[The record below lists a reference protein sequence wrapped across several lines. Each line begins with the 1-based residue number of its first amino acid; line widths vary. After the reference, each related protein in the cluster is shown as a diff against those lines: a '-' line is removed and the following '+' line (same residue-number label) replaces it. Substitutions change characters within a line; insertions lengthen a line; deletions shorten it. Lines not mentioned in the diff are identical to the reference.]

1 MNMAIKPLAALQSG
15 GPMQGSREVAPRV
28 ASAMLG
34 PALPP
39 LGPPSQRDAKYI
51 KPIGVQGDSDKGEMF
66 LFGDGAG
73 NYWAKDGAGQMY
85 RLQAHSPLGAEAEIR
100 RHLAHWGYTH
110 AMGKVVDPRAASIKT
125 MPLPKNSIVGIA
137 EVQRL
142 KIAVQNFKIDQDA
155 SPLREAMREAKSGYD
170 RLGWSPQ
177 ARANFES
184 YYPQGAASLRR
195 AAAEGVALVHNL
207 FSAMQK
213 WDAAARGNGDL
224 AQARIELNTQ
234 LAAARA
240 APKSAWSDDTL
251 STYARYASMAD
262 ARRTSALLAGSN
274 RTVEIANPR
283 DRFVGVLRNGL
294 LTQSH
299 LVEDQQYR
307 VGKGWVTAGY
317 RVSSIDLTR
326 GNQLVSSRH
335 KDMPIKNQSGDLITD
350 LQTAKHR
357 VRELLENQGISTLT
371 DAQAKTGQESR
382 ARKDKAIDAVIAS
395 MPKNT
400 QLKVSGVEV
409 STQGPN
415 RFTEKVPEPRQMTRG
430 GFNRSWFT
438 STNDGKAFNNAAGI
452 LVPNIVYEL
461 GLSTGSNASI
471 TVQPACLFVPYSFA
485 LPGFSASSENKAW
498 FSLTNHPAGFYP
510 GDTSGSSR
518 RTAEAFQNGNPLV
531 TAYESNNFGF
541 TSTLNTK
548 NWGQSYYNAPIAT
561 SLIGSSANVRLI
573 SERDEVRAGAFSGTG
588 ILQNGGTVGF
598 TAATPYSW
606 LQKHIKCGVSSSSG
620 PYCKGGLQAET
631 GFYALLPS
639 TSTSKPSEFKKP
651 PVFDTHIVNGA
662 VVSDPRLWES
672 QFADIEATVGLKLK
686 SESVRLDWNDRSASV
701 YVLVPPLI
709 QSGWASRSVVR
720 PPSAEQPSVKLDD
733 LANLLQSQG
742 ARNPSRYKELKWV
755 TPALLRRLNPDA
767 VFERRDPSSGRSV
780 WYARSDAWLNLGVRL
795 VRSLPGLFMPDEY
808 LR

>member
-1 MNMAIKPLAALQSG
+1 MNMTIKPMATL
-15 GPMQGSREVAPRV
+15 PIRETGSIGTEVAPRV

-34 PALPP
+34 PALPTM
-39 LGPPSQRDAKYI
+39 GPPSQRDAKYV
-51 KPIGVQGDSDKGEMF
+51 KPVGVPSDSDKGEMF

-125 MPLPKNSIVGIA
+125 MPLPKDSIVGIA

-142 KIAVQNFKIDQDA
+142 KVAVQNFKIDQDA
-155 SPLREAMREAKSGYD
+155 SPLREVMREAKSGYD
-170 RLGWSPQ
+170 RVGWSPE

-195 AAAEGVALVHNL
+195 AASEGVALVHNL

-213 WDAAARGNGDL
+213 WDAAAKGNGDL
-224 AQARIELNTQ
+224 TRARMELNTQ
-234 LAAARA
+234 LATARA
-240 APKSAWSDDTL
+240 APKSAWSEDTL
-251 STYARYASMAD
+251 STYARYTSMAD

-274 RTVEIANPR
+274 RTIEISNPR

-307 VGKGWVTAGY
+307 LDKGWGTSGY
-317 RVSSIDLTR
+317 RVRSIDLTR
-326 GNQLVSSRH
+326 GNQLISSRY

-382 ARKDKAIDAVIAS
+382 ARKDRAVAAVIATL
-395 MPKNT
+395 PKNT

-409 STQGPN
+409 ATQGPN

-438 STNDGKAFNNAAGI
+438 STHDGKAFNNVAGI

-461 GLSTGSNASI
+461 GLSTGKNASI

-518 RTAEAFQNGNPLV
+518 RTAEAFQSGNPMV

-548 NWGQSYYNAPIAT
+548 NWGQSYYNAPIAN
-561 SLIGSSANVRLI
+561 SLIGSSANIRLI
-573 SERDEVRAGAFSGTG
+573 SDRDEARAGIFSGSG
-588 ILQNGGTVGF
+588 LLQDGRTVGF
-598 TAATPYSW
+598 TAGAPYSW

-620 PYCKGGLQAET
+620 PYCKVGVQAET
-631 GFYALLPS
+631 GLYALLPS
-639 TSTSKPSEFKKP
+639 ISTTKPSELKKP
-651 PVFDTHIVNGA
+651 PVFDTHIVDGA
-662 VVSDPRLWES
+662 VVSNPKLWES
-672 QFADIEATVGLKLK
+672 QFADIEASVGLRLK
-686 SESVRLDWNDRSASV
+686 SESVRLDWNDRSAGV

-709 QSGWASRSVVR
+709 QNGRASRSVVQ
-720 PPSAEQPSVKLDD
+720 PASTEHPSVKLEE

-742 ARNPSRYKELKWV
+742 ARNPAKYKELQWV

-767 VFERRDPSSGRSV
+767 VFERRDPVSGRQI
-780 WYARSDAWLNLGVRL
+780 WYARSDAWLNLGARL
-795 VRSLPGLFMPDEY
+795 VRSLPGLFMPEEY